1 MKQTILHSPLT
12 WLLVVFAVGVAIGIA
27 ELTPERS
34 LPVIQPHQLN
44 PALVD
49 PALWSNEDHRIL
61 DFELI
66 NHLGDSVTLSDV
78 AGEVLSL
85 IHI

>member
-1 MKQTILHSPLT
+1 MKQTILRSPLT

-61 DFELI
+61 DLP
-66 NHLGDSVTLSDV
+66 SQYR
-78 AGEVLSL
+78 
-85 IHI
+85 